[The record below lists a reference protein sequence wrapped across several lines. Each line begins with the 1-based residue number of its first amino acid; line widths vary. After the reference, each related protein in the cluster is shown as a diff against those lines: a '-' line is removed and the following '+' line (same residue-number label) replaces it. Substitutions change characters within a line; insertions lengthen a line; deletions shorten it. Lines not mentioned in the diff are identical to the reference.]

1 MAAFLGAMIFLPEND
16 AASLIEYLVITAM
29 TLGFLFLISGRK
41 TFGFLNHQTGCT
53 VRALISG
60 LAFGYVHV
68 AFAEEEEEGAA
79 PYTSG
84 SVSTTILFLVQLVV
98 TGLCFLAVFKKAGK
112 TIDYKKIL
120 EEW

>member
-1 MAAFLGAMIFLPEND
+1 MGFSASVTLSAAPA
-16 AASLIEYLVITAM
+16 AASAAAA
-29 TLGFLFLISGRK
+29 GSAAGDD
-41 TFGFLNHQTGCT
+41 
-53 VRALISG
+53 AS
-60 LAFGYVHV
+60 A
-68 AFAEEEEEGAA
+68 EEEGAA

-98 TGLCFLAVFKKAGK
+98 TGLCFLAEFKKAGK